1 MCPISFNMYGM
12 KLVERYFSFR
22 TVIIHFGDHKSQ
34 KSLNMSQE
42 KMSDLVSFTFSQ
54 KTEKF

>member
-1 MCPISFNMYGM
+1 MYGM

-42 KMSDLVSFTFSQ
+42 KMSDLVSFTFIQ
-54 KTEKF
+54 RTEKF

>member
-1 MCPISFNMYGM
+1 MCPISFNMYGK

-22 TVIIHFGDHKSQ
+22 AVIIHFGDHKSQ

-42 KMSDLVSFTFSQ
+42 KLSDLVSFPFSH